1 MISSIEFEEKV
12 SKYVNDLN
20 INYLSNIISSI
31 ESVISS
37 QEKNI
42 SLYLILA
49 KLYKMCEIFAKY
61 SLFNHEQLSKLCSL
75 NDNILSLFD
84 EEKPDKEKDFLK
96 LKIISPMTKILV
108 FLSYYYNDQLI
119 ISALKGEKSPEKLK
133 FYHRK
138 TEISKNITTNIILI
152 LTFLQRFEDE
162 VIESQKNKE
171 NLQNEKNEEES
182 ESSNKIQ
189 ESLPTNQHYVKCF
202 RNVYKN
208 CHLILNL
215 SLCSDE
221 EYRSGLVRLIDND
234 QIILL
239 DYLKGILKPNEKEFL
254 QRVKYFTEQFE
265 DNDQVY
271 FYGYN
276 SQQNEEKFSQ
286 KYEDIITEFNKNFV
300 PKYYLEKNK
309 NHEEDDELEILKKE
323 EVRDNESENAERKD
337 ESEEMGNNNNNNK
350 AQDSNIR
357 ELANNNNK
365 FLIIKSF
372 FLQSVVKYIHVMF
385 FSHIAK
391 KFPAEKFFIKSQV
404 FKKMMEMFYNFIY
417 NSAEN
422 SIFLLQS
429 TFTTNF
435 ELLNDEQLL
444 QAISLIN
451 TALENIAKSKRDII
465 DEYNLFHL
473 IKVALL
479 KSSKLEILG
488 EILKALRICSLSV
501 NFVNYEHVKKCT
513 MKLCK
518 IIFNYHITVKNYF
531 TLMTSSKKSDRLQC
545 FKRET
550 EKIIKKFMSVL
561 NAILDQKSIVDEK
574 EFLDLIVSKEQLKKI
589 LYTKTINISL
599 RTELINYYRKCFLE
613 TILDKK
619 DVNYFSSI
627 LINDNQPEKKDEIID
642 NPKYFKF
649 FEFLVKSG
657 DYGGEIS
664 LEKDANAVK
673 FELLNFQEVLT
684 ITSDKVKSRKYL
696 EAIVKCVVIY
706 FAKFS
711 SLFFDS
717 NGFNS
722 LSVYEIV
729 YYFLNLKKYIY
740 TRTEFFKPMQVDKNS
755 KVLFKRHFMAKNTEK
770 IYLINPEDFNL
781 EEQHKRE
788 KKDFAKRF
796 LIKEKKKLVKPK
808 NDAESVEFDL
818 ALLTDDN
825 FEFFNYTKLR
835 KIFLKH
841 IKDFIRFPQFHNLK
855 KYFNKTIPITEEKIN
870 KYKTY
875 LRCIGR
881 LKNKYDNDIISIISS
896 YTNTKEEIE
905 KGSFIKVLDETNAHY
920 NTTYRMLIC
929 KSIPFFWTS
938 YNYKYKA
945 DSIWLLFKL
954 LQFSTTS
961 TQAAI
966 IELEEQ
972 NTLAKPLFDFNELI
986 DDFTCA
992 IITIILREINYS
1004 GFENRIE
1011 YFNACLSIKLM
1022 KYFCEEHNTYF
1033 QSFFYNNTETSPKDV
1048 VVRYKN
1054 HIKVRRL
1061 KKKDESLDFGRVNN
1075 RKKKTTRFGNNNQ
1088 GDGDIS
1094 YNYSRK
1100 ASVFEYLLR
1109 ILGKIILLSHWIN
1122 NRDDYLDQYFYDIYF
1137 LILEFLIETVQG
1149 SSRENLNKVFMGEKK
1164 GKCLFEKFLTD
1175 INQIL
1180 IDDSSNAPLNYVL
1193 RKDLM
1198 DFIMAFL
1205 EESATPPNGI
1215 VEISSVLLPSTI
1227 LDSIIA
1233 TMNKL
1238 YEDLTDEE
1246 NNRYKNKNN
1255 KEDKEK
1261 IGIKISEE
1269 KNQKNEKKTNSKGD
1283 MDKED
1288 KIYIKRTFKFTP
1300 EMKDYF
1306 KELYFK
1312 SPEFGGDGK
1321 FELANRMYQYFKML
1335 GQSTAYKN
1343 SYVSKFYFKLDMFTD
1358 EQVKK
1363 AYYNK
1368 NYKLINKVTNA
1379 AITENK
1385 FNDQYLC
1392 VSFFES
1398 ITRTV
1403 FVQKEDEEGQV
1414 SVIFTINPVVTLLS
1428 KISRDDFIDN
1438 VERTDRYTKLVSLL
1452 ERCDNFFAE
1461 IKYRE
1466 LTGDQNCLL
1475 RAINNIN
1482 FYVLEVITFLV
1493 TMAINLIM
1501 ISVLEGEGDVLY
1513 GNEKVNF
1520 LLRYLG
1526 LSNAIYNFICIIL
1539 WLIAKYNLLYMTE
1552 CQKMLKVY
1560 EEKNKEN
1567 DEEEK
1572 EINLRFGDKLKAGF
1586 SVIIRNNN
1594 LLPFFWN
1601 ISFSLIAALTK
1612 IYFLYI
1618 IQIFII
1624 FNLSSTLKNL
1634 ISSIVFRGGQL
1645 VSVFYFSV
1653 IVNLCLASIAFY
1665 YFEEDFSKAIDS
1677 KMPHNYPSG
1686 FEFLNDLIGSPYIEP
1701 SHIESECGTFAY
1713 CLMTHLDYGMRFDGG
1728 IADRMSRRSYN
1739 LNRGMY
1745 LSRFFYELVYF
1756 WSQTVM
1762 LQGMLFSIV
1771 IEAFSE
1777 LRNREIENEKDKNE
1791 ICFICGVDK
1800 ATCEKNGQKFDEHT
1814 NKEHNL
1820 WTYVDFIL
1828 GLRFIDIQDT
1838 NAVNSYVMEK
1848 IERKELVWLP
1858 MYKEKEDEKADE

>member
-1 MISSIEFEEKV
+1 MLLPEPLFPISTYV
-12 SKYVNDLN
+12 SSPCLKLISNHKYRRDGK
-20 INYLSNIISSI
+20 IH
-31 ESVISS
+31 
-37 QEKNI
+37 
-42 SLYLILA
+42 ILFCGTIA
-49 KLYKMCEIFAKY
+49 K
-61 SLFNHEQLSKLCSL
+61 FNH
-75 NDNILSLFD
+75 
-84 EEKPDKEKDFLK
+84 
-96 LKIISPMTKILV
+96 
-108 FLSYYYNDQLI
+108 
-119 ISALKGEKSPEKLK
+119 
-133 FYHRK
+133 
-138 TEISKNITTNIILI
+138 
-152 LTFLQRFEDE
+152 
-162 VIESQKNKE
+162 
-171 NLQNEKNEEES
+171 
-182 ESSNKIQ
+182 
-189 ESLPTNQHYVKCF
+189 
-202 RNVYKN
+202 
-208 CHLILNL
+208 LNL
-215 SLCSDE
+215 
-221 EYRSGLVRLIDND
+221 
-234 QIILL
+234 
-239 DYLKGILKPNEKEFL
+239 
-254 QRVKYFTEQFE
+254 
-265 DNDQVY
+265 
-271 FYGYN
+271 
-276 SQQNEEKFSQ
+276 
-286 KYEDIITEFNKNFV
+286 
-300 PKYYLEKNK
+300 
-309 NHEEDDELEILKKE
+309 
-323 EVRDNESENAERKD
+323 
-337 ESEEMGNNNNNNK
+337 
-350 AQDSNIR
+350 
-357 ELANNNNK
+357 
-365 FLIIKSF
+365 
-372 FLQSVVKYIHVMF
+372 
-385 FSHIAK
+385 
-391 KFPAEKFFIKSQV
+391 FIK
-404 FKKMMEMFYNFIY
+404 
-417 NSAEN
+417 A
-422 SIFLLQS
+422 
-429 TFTTNF
+429 
-435 ELLNDEQLL
+435 
-444 QAISLIN
+444 
-451 TALENIAKSKRDII
+451 
-465 DEYNLFHL
+465 
-473 IKVALL
+473 
-479 KSSKLEILG
+479 
-488 EILKALRICSLSV
+488 
-501 NFVNYEHVKKCT
+501 
-513 MKLCK
+513 
-518 IIFNYHITVKNYF
+518 
-531 TLMTSSKKSDRLQC
+531 
-545 FKRET
+545 
-550 EKIIKKFMSVL
+550 
-561 NAILDQKSIVDEK
+561 
-574 EFLDLIVSKEQLKKI
+574 
-589 LYTKTINISL
+589 
-599 RTELINYYRKCFLE
+599 
-613 TILDKK
+613 
-619 DVNYFSSI
+619 
-627 LINDNQPEKKDEIID
+627 
-642 NPKYFKF
+642 
-649 FEFLVKSG
+649 
-657 DYGGEIS
+657 
-664 LEKDANAVK
+664 
-673 FELLNFQEVLT
+673 
-684 ITSDKVKSRKYL
+684 
-696 EAIVKCVVIY
+696 
-706 FAKFS
+706 
-711 SLFFDS
+711 
-717 NGFNS
+717 
-722 LSVYEIV
+722 
-729 YYFLNLKKYIY
+729 
-740 TRTEFFKPMQVDKNS
+740 
-755 KVLFKRHFMAKNTEK
+755 
-770 IYLINPEDFNL
+770 
-781 EEQHKRE
+781 
-788 KKDFAKRF
+788 
-796 LIKEKKKLVKPK
+796 
-808 NDAESVEFDL
+808 
-818 ALLTDDN
+818 
-825 FEFFNYTKLR
+825 
-835 KIFLKH
+835 
-841 IKDFIRFPQFHNLK
+841 
-855 KYFNKTIPITEEKIN
+855 
-870 KYKTY
+870 
-875 LRCIGR
+875 
-881 LKNKYDNDIISIISS
+881 
-896 YTNTKEEIE
+896 
-905 KGSFIKVLDETNAHY
+905 LDETNAHY

-972 NTLAKPLFDFNELI
+972 NTLPKPLFDFNELI
-986 DDFTCA
+986 DDFTSC

-1004 GFENRIE
+1004 GFENRNE

-1033 QSFFYNNTETSPKDV
+1033 QSFFFNNTETSPKDV

-1054 HIKVRRL
+1054 HIKVRKLR
-1061 KKKDESLDFGRVNN
+1061 KKDESLDFGRVNN
-1075 RKKKTTRFGNNNQ
+1075 RKKKSTKVNYNNQ
-1088 GDGDIS
+1088 NEGDIY

-1109 ILGKIILLSHWIN
+1109 VLGKIILLSHWIN
-1122 NRDDYLDQYFYDIYF
+1122 NREEYLDQYFYDIYF

-1149 SSRENLNKVFMGEKK
+1149 SSRENLNKVFMGEKR

-1246 NNRYKNKNN
+1246 NNRYRNN
-1255 KEDKEK
+1255 KEDKDK
-1261 IGIKISEE
+1261 TVVKALEE

-1428 KISRDDFIDN
+1428 KISKDDFIDN
-1438 VERTDRYTKLVSLL
+1438 VERSDRYTKLVSLL

-1466 LTGDQNCLL
+1466 STGDQNCLL
-1475 RAINNIN
+1475 RAIKNIN
-1482 FYVLEVITFLV
+1482 FYILEVITFLV
-1493 TMAINLIM
+1493 TMVINLIM

-1520 LLRYLG
+1520 YLIYLG
-1526 LSNAIYNFICIIL
+1526 LANAVYNLICIIL

-1572 EINLRFGDKLKAGF
+1572 EVNLRFIDKLEAGF
-1586 SVIIRNNN
+1586 WVISRNNN
-1594 LLPFFWN
+1594 ILPFLWN
-1601 ISFSLIAALTK
+1601 IAFSLIASLTK
-1612 IYFLYI
+1612 IYFFYI

-1645 VSVFYFSV
+1645 ISVFYFSV

-1686 FEFLNDLIGSPYIEP
+1686 FEFLNDLIGSPYVEP
-1701 SHIESECGTFAY
+1701 AHIESECGTFAY

-1739 LNRGMY
+1739 LNKGMY

-1858 MYKEKEDEKADE
+1858 MYKEKEDEKTDE

>member
-1 MISSIEFEEKV
+1 MNQI
-12 SKYVNDLN
+12 
-20 INYLSNIISSI
+20 
-31 ESVISS
+31 
-37 QEKNI
+37 
-42 SLYLILA
+42 
-49 KLYKMCEIFAKY
+49 M
-61 SLFNHEQLSKLCSL
+61 
-75 NDNILSLFD
+75 
-84 EEKPDKEKDFLK
+84 
-96 LKIISPMTKILV
+96 
-108 FLSYYYNDQLI
+108 
-119 ISALKGEKSPEKLK
+119 
-133 FYHRK
+133 
-138 TEISKNITTNIILI
+138 
-152 LTFLQRFEDE
+152 
-162 VIESQKNKE
+162 VIEKMMMK
-171 NLQNEKNEEES
+171 
-182 ESSNKIQ
+182 
-189 ESLPTNQHYVKCF
+189 
-202 RNVYKN
+202 
-208 CHLILNL
+208 
-215 SLCSDE
+215 
-221 EYRSGLVRLIDND
+221 
-234 QIILL
+234 
-239 DYLKGILKPNEKEFL
+239 
-254 QRVKYFTEQFE
+254 
-265 DNDQVY
+265 
-271 FYGYN
+271 
-276 SQQNEEKFSQ
+276 
-286 KYEDIITEFNKNFV
+286 
-300 PKYYLEKNK
+300 
-309 NHEEDDELEILKKE
+309 
-323 EVRDNESENAERKD
+323 
-337 ESEEMGNNNNNNK
+337 NK

-365 FLIIKSF
+365 FLITKSF
-372 FLQSVVKYIHVMF
+372 FLQSVVKYIHIMYYNHV
-385 FSHIAK
+385 AK
-391 KFPAEKFFIKSQV
+391 KLSQEKFMIKSQI
-404 FKKMMEMFYNFIY
+404 FKKIMEMFYNFIY
-417 NSAEN
+417 NCPEN

-451 TALENIAKSKRDII
+451 TALENSAKSKRDIV

-501 NFVNYEHVKKCT
+501 NFINYEHVKKST
-513 MKLCK
+513 IKLCK
-518 IIFNYHITVKNYF
+518 IIFNYHYTVKNYF

-545 FKRET
+545 FERET

-561 NAILDQKSIVDEK
+561 NANMDQKTIVDEK
-574 EFLDLIVSKEQLKKI
+574 EFLDMIVSKEQLKKI

-619 DVNYFSSI
+619 DINYFSSI
-627 LINDNQPEKKDEIID
+627 LINDNQPEKKDEIIE
-642 NPKYFKF
+642 NAKYFKF

-684 ITSDKVKSRKYL
+684 ITSDKIKSRKYL
-696 EAIVKCVVIY
+696 EAIVKCVVVY

-729 YYFLNLKKYIY
+729 YYFLGLKKYIY
-740 TRTEFFKPMQVDKNS
+740 TRTEFFKPIPVDKNN
-755 KVLFKRHFMAKNTEK
+755 KVLFKRKFMAKNTDNVY
-770 IYLINPEDFNL
+770 IINPEEFNL

-796 LIKEKKKLVKPK
+796 LIKDKKKLVKPK

-818 ALLTDDN
+818 AQLTDDN

-835 KIFLKH
+835 KIFLNHVKN
-841 IKDFIRFPQFHNLK
+841 FIRFPQFHDIK
-855 KYFNKTIPITEEKIN
+855 KFFNKTITITEEKIT
-870 KYKTY
+870 KYKNY
-875 LRCIGR
+875 LRSIGR
-881 LKNKYDNDIISIISS
+881 MKNKYDNDILTIISS

-905 KGSFIKVLDETNAHY
+905 KSSFIKVLDETNAHY
-920 NTTYRMLIC
+920 NTTYRMLLC
-929 KSIPFFWTS
+929 RSIPFFWSS
-938 YNYKYKA
+938 YNYKYKPNSA
-945 DSIWLLFKL
+945 WILYKL

-972 NTLAKPLFDFNELI
+972 NTSGKPLFDFNELV
-986 DDFTCA
+986 DDFTSC
-992 IITIILREINYS
+992 IISVILREINYS
-1004 GFENRIE
+1004 GFENRHE
-1011 YFNACLSIKLM
+1011 YLNACLSIKLM
-1022 KYFCEEHNTYF
+1022 KNFCEEHNTYF

-1048 VVRYKN
+1048 IVKYKN
-1054 HIKVRRL
+1054 HIKVRKQ
-1061 KKKDESLDFGRVNN
+1061 KKKEESLDFARVRN
-1075 RKKKTTRFGNNNQ
+1075 RKKKSNKWNYGSNSDRQQQNDNEVAYT
-1088 GDGDIS
+1088 
-1094 YNYSRK
+1094 YSRK

-1109 ILGKIILLSHWIN
+1109 VLGKIILLSHWIN

-1149 SSRENLNKVFMGEKK
+1149 STRENLNKVFVGEKK

-1205 EESATPPNGI
+1205 EESSTPPNGI
-1215 VEISSVLLPSTI
+1215 IEISSILLPSTI

-1238 YEDLTDEE
+1238 YEDVIDEE
-1246 NNRYKNKNN
+1246 NNKYKKDL
-1255 KEDKEK
+1255 DKEQ
-1261 IGIKISEE
+1261 ISD
-1269 KNQKNEKKTNSKGD
+1269 KNQKSEKKSNSRGEL
-1283 MDKED
+1283 DKED

-1306 KELYFK
+1306 KYLYFR

-1321 FELANRMYQYFKML
+1321 FGLANRMYQYYKML
-1335 GQSTAYKN
+1335 GQSSAYKN
-1343 SYVSKFYFKLDMFTD
+1343 SYVSKFYFKMDMFTD

-1403 FVQKEDEEGQV
+1403 FVQKEDEERQIS

-1438 VERTDRYTKLVSLL
+1438 VDRSDRYTKLVSLL

-1466 LTGDQNCLL
+1466 ENGDQNCLL

-1482 FYVLEVITFLV
+1482 FYILEVITFFL
-1493 TMAINLIM
+1493 TLIINLIM
-1501 ISVLEGEGDVLY
+1501 IFVLKGEGDVLY

-1520 LLRYLG
+1520 LLKYLG
-1526 LSNAIYNFICIIL
+1526 YSNAVYNCICIIL
-1539 WLIAKYNLLYMTE
+1539 WMIAKYKLLYMTE

-1572 EINLRFGDKLKAGF
+1572 EINLRFCDKIGAAFTVLVRK
-1586 SVIIRNNN
+1586 NN

-1601 ISFSLIAALTK
+1601 ILLSTTAAWTK

-1624 FNLSSTLKNL
+1624 LNLSSTLKNL

-1645 VSVFYFSV
+1645 ISVFYFSV

-1686 FEFLNDLIGSPYIEP
+1686 FEFLNDLIGSPYNEP
-1701 SHIESECGTFAY
+1701 AHIESECGTFAY

-1739 LNRGMY
+1739 INPGMY
-1745 LSRFFYELVYF
+1745 LSRFFYEMVYF

-1762 LQGMLFSIV
+1762 LQGMLFAIV

-1777 LRNREIENEKDKNE
+1777 LRNREIEIEKDKNE

-1800 ATCEKNGQKFDEHT
+1800 ATCEKNGQKFDEHL

-1828 GLRFIDIQDT
+1828 GLRFVDIQDT

-1858 MYKEKEDEKADE
+1858 LYKEKDDEKADE